1 MLVEDFIVENGEI
14 EGKTQTDWVCWWHLL
29 FADLV
34 SLFVGI
40 L

>member
-1 MLVEDFIVENGEI
+1 MFVEDFIVENGEI
-14 EGKTQTDWVCWWHLL
+14 EGKTQADWVCRWHLR

-34 SLFVGI
+34 SLVVGF